1 MTLLSVKELSE
12 ELSVSTEFIKELID
26 KQVITP
32 YGGRARLGEP
42 VFHDPLFLHSRK
54 KSRHSLRRYKG
65 DVSVHSNS

>member
-42 VFHDPLFLHSRK
+42 RFSRSTLPALK
-54 KSRHSLRRYKG
+54 KKIETFPAKK
-65 DVSVHSNS
+65 

>member
-12 ELSVSTEFIKELID
+12 ELSVSAEFIKELID

-42 VFHDPLFLHSRK
+42 RFSRTTIAT
-54 KSRHSLRRYKG
+54 LRKTIENFVQKY
-65 DVSVHSNS
+65 